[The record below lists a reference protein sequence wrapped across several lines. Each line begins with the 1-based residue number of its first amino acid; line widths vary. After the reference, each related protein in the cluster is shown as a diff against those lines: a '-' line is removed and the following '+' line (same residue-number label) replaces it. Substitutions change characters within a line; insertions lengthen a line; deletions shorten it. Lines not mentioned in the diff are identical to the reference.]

1 MKKLITILF
10 ILLSLAGYSQMPDSQ
25 AQPFYG
31 TRYFVS
37 MDGLDT
43 LAIWYENDTIKW
55 SSTDSV
61 YIDKLLLDIES
72 FTNSDETDQIYAADS
87 NYLKS
92 HVRND
97 YDTDSTNEYNTG
109 LNLSGTDLELTD
121 A

>member
-10 ILLSLAGYSQMPDSQ
+10 ILLSISGYSQMPESQ

-37 MDGLDT
+37 MDGQDT

-61 YIDKLLLDIES
+61 YIETLLLDY
-72 FTNSDETDQIYAADS
+72 FTNNDETDQVYALDS

-97 YDTDSTNEYNTG
+97 YDTDST
-109 LNLSGTDLELTD
+109 
-121 A
+121 

>member
-37 MDGLDT
+37 LDGQDS

-61 YIDKLLLDIES
+61 YIEKLLYEDLTGGADTISDTYIAVGTGTGIEGSPDFTYDGNDFDI
-72 FTNSDETDQIYAADS
+72 SD
-87 NYLKS
+87 
-92 HVRND
+92 
-97 YDTDSTNEYNTG
+97 
-109 LNLSGTDLELTD
+109 
-121 A
+121 